1 MRLLRTAAGEFV
13 NAAAIV
19 RLQRDDNDA
28 GWLAVLADGDEIRL
42 APYYSAPGRVE
53 RDFPHLVPQAPA
65 VATPVSATA
74 ACQAEVCCAGRQRV
88 LAPAK
93 RYRRILVMV

>member
-19 RLQRDDNDA
+19 RLQHDDDA
-28 GWLAVLADGDEIRL
+28 GWLAVLADGDEILL

-65 VATPVSATA
+65 VAAPVSATV
-74 ACQAEVCCAGRQRV
+74 ACQAEVCCAG
-88 LAPAK
+88 
-93 RYRRILVMV
+93 

>member
-28 GWLAVLADGDEIRL
+28 GWLAVLADGDEILL

-53 RDFPHLVPQAPA
+53 GDLPHLVPRA
-65 VATPVSATA
+65 ATAGALISATV
-74 ACQAEVCCAGRQRV
+74 ACQAKPPV
-88 LAPAK
+88 
-93 RYRRILVMV
+93 

>member
-13 NAAAIV
+13 NTAAIV
-19 RLQRDDNDA
+19 RLQRDDNA
-28 GWLAVLADGDEIRL
+28 ASWRAILADGDEILL

-53 RDFPHLVPQAPA
+53 RDFPHLVPQALA

-74 ACQAEVCCAGRQRV
+74 ACQAEVCCAG
-88 LAPAK
+88 
-93 RYRRILVMV
+93 